1 MNKRIFEKTAPE
13 RVNINS
19 DRIIN
24 FLNRLEKDEL
34 DMHSVLIL
42 RSGKL
47 ICETYYAPF
56 TRETLHRMFSI
67 TKSLVSVAV
76 GILADEGKV
85 NLTDPITR
93 YFPEYEPKEGF
104 HPYIAETTILDML
117 MMTTPHNGTTFDKYR
132 SYDWVET
139 FFVKTPTHRPGTIF
153 SYDTSASHVM
163 AALVEKISGMSLTD
177 FVRSKGLS
185 DLGFSYEAYCIPD
198 GCGVSQG
205 GSGLMARPLDIMVL
219 ANLVMNYGEVNDRCM
234 VSSEYLKDATSYK
247 VPNFAKGSFL
257 AEMQGYGYQ
266 FWQTGCGGFMMYGM
280 AGQLALCFPE
290 KDLILVTTADTTDR
304 KGGVQQIID
313 AFYDEVFDHLDEDNR
328 FDETAYSRLE
338 KLEKSRKIM
347 PLKNYEN
354 YDINQTF
361 YFEDNNPPGL
371 KDVRIITS
379 KSGGKIIINNKQ
391 GRQVVKFGFNSFL
404 EGKFVNYNCPYIA
417 SGTWVGKD
425 VLVVKA
431 HLIGECIGK
440 VIMQFSMKKQGSLA
454 VFFRKTEEIL
464 FGEYSGFAQSK

>member
-163 AALVEKISGMSLTD
+163 AALVEK
-177 FVRSKGLS
+177 
-185 DLGFSYEAYCIPD
+185 
-198 GCGVSQG
+198 
-205 GSGLMARPLDIMVL
+205 
-219 ANLVMNYGEVNDRCM
+219 
-234 VSSEYLKDATSYK
+234 
-247 VPNFAKGSFL
+247 
-257 AEMQGYGYQ
+257 
-266 FWQTGCGGFMMYGM
+266 
-280 AGQLALCFPE
+280 
-290 KDLILVTTADTTDR
+290 
-304 KGGVQQIID
+304 
-313 AFYDEVFDHLDEDNR
+313 
-328 FDETAYSRLE
+328 
-338 KLEKSRKIM
+338 
-347 PLKNYEN
+347 
-354 YDINQTF
+354 
-361 YFEDNNPPGL
+361 
-371 KDVRIITS
+371 
-379 KSGGKIIINNKQ
+379 
-391 GRQVVKFGFNSFL
+391 
-404 EGKFVNYNCPYIA
+404 
-417 SGTWVGKD
+417 
-425 VLVVKA
+425 
-431 HLIGECIGK
+431 
-440 VIMQFSMKKQGSLA
+440 
-454 VFFRKTEEIL
+454 
-464 FGEYSGFAQSK
+464 